1 MVSYHSTS
9 LLSDY
14 DILRVKMNRSIR
26 LVRCLKIFQSIVS
39 YLGEVTWQ
47 EFFQKAQVPQ
57 CLTLTSL
64 EILGVFPSVLFCFDA
79 EELFLLLPL
88 FSLLLLLLDFKEEDW
103 LIVLFREPCSVFGS
117 FEGTGPAG
125 EGNKSFSLAV
135 LCLDDLPNQTNAL
148 ISPHSHVR
156 VMDFSHLT
164 LPHFKIN
171 LFFPIWLLEHMISIK
186 QNKEFIS

>member
-1 MVSYHSTS
+1 MH
-9 LLSDY
+9 
-14 DILRVKMNRSIR
+14 RSIK
-26 LVRCLKIFQSIVS
+26 LRCLQNFQSTVS
-39 YLGEVTWQ
+39 PWRSHMARR
-47 EFFQKAQVPQ
+47 FFSKGSSPR

-64 EILGVFPSVLFCFDA
+64 ELLEVFPSVLFCFDV

-125 EGNKSFSLAV
+125 EGNKSFSLAA

-148 ISPHSHVR
+148 ISPHGHTG
-156 VMDFSHLT
+156 VMDFFHLT
-164 LPHFKIN
+164 LPAFKTN
-171 LFFPIWLLEHMISIK
+171 LFFPIWLLEHMISAK
-186 QNKEFIS
+186 QNKTVNFMRADILSGVSPHHGCIPSA

>member
-1 MVSYHSTS
+1 MSPDDLIPFMVSDHSTG
-9 LLSDY
+9 LLSDWHFESKNEQVCK
-14 DILRVKMNRSIR
+14 ISKMFTKFS
-26 LVRCLKIFQSIVS
+26 KHSH
-39 YLGEVTWQ
+39 LGEVTRHD
-47 EFFQKAQVPQ
+47 FFQKAQVPQ

-64 EILGVFPSVLFCFDA
+64 ELLEVFPSVLFCFEA

-125 EGNKSFSLAV
+125 EGNKSFSLAA

-148 ISPHSHVR
+148 ISPYSHVKS
-156 VMDFSHLT
+156 DGLSHLT
-164 LPHFKIN
+164 LPDFKTN
-171 LFFPIWLLEHMISIK
+171 SVFPSEY
-186 QNKEFIS
+186 